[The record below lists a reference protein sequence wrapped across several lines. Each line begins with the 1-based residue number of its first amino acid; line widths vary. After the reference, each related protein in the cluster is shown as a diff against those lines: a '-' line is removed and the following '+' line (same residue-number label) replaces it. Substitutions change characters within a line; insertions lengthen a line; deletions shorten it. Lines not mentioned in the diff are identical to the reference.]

1 MKTLIQLRNED
12 FVRCCIDIFRNDCA
26 MGAIRPLDTV
36 IERALACQPLCHYLD
51 YDSVSAKLHR
61 IGRRGLEAEVSSP
74 LFRAMWQELAEQVAE
89 TRQRRGRLNHAQALT
104 FVLTFKR
111 PSRFYISPDTAKRLL
126 RPHITYSL
134 TNKLSAIQ

>member
-36 IERALACQPLCHYLD
+36 IERALARQPLCHYLD

-61 IGRRGLEAEVSSP
+61 IGRRGLEAEVKQP
-74 LFRAMWQELAEQVAE
+74 ALPRHVAGTGRAGSRKPADAAVA
-89 TRQRRGRLNHAQALT
+89 
-104 FVLTFKR
+104 
-111 PSRFYISPDTAKRLL
+111 
-126 RPHITYSL
+126 
-134 TNKLSAIQ
+134 